1 MGGVQLRTGGVASND
16 QVKAAE
22 YVLRVRS
29 GSASLADVQ
38 RWIKR
43 RPAQRALIWDWAV
56 RRYGG
61 GDVRLSQKRVGDD
74 RADGDDHRGLGGDR
88 GVGNGRMSK

>member
-1 MGGVQLRTGGVASND
+1 MGGVQLRCGGVASND
-16 QVKAAE
+16 QAKAAE

-61 GDVRLSQKRVGDD
+61 GDARLVESGGDGRVADAADRRVGGGGGSG
-74 RADGDDHRGLGGDR
+74 DGRVTR
-88 GVGNGRMSK
+88 